1 MTLKRRDLFRFPFAQ
16 PAEALEPVHRRP
28 HPAPGAEPGTLVSE
42 PGAVPPAVTVMAYG
56 PHEITE
62 TPVDDL
68 TLLRYMRGKWPVV
81 WVNVNGVAHA
91 PTLQQVGDIFGLH
104 RLALEDLGDV
114 RQRAKVESYGDDHTF
129 FVVKMAR
136 LAPGLDLEQV
146 GVFLGPDF
154 VVTFQ
159 ERPGDVLD
167 PLRQR
172 IRVVNGRLRNAGPD
186 HLAYAVIDTIVD
198 HYFPVAEAYADRLDA
213 LEEEIVHRPSRD
225 AMNRLHAAKRD
236 LMQLRRAVWP
246 MRDALNYVVREP
258 GPLVRPETVVY
269 FRDTADHCFHVMDL
283 VETYRDLAS
292 SLTDLYLTTVSNR
305 MNEIMKVLTVFAA
318 IFIPLG
324 FITGVYGMDVEHPRR
339 AWWWDLPFVF
349 TLMGATALLLL
360 LWFARKGWLS
370 GDE

>member
-1 MTLKRRDLFRFPFAQ
+1 MNRRDLFRLPFLQASE
-16 PAEALEPVHRRP
+16 PLEPVHRRP
-28 HPAPGAEPGTLVSE
+28 TPAPGSEPGVLVSE
-42 PGAVPPAVTVMAYG
+42 PGAAPPTITAMAYG
-56 PHEITE
+56 PHELTE
-62 TPVDDL
+62 WAVDDFEM
-68 TLLRYMRGKWPVV
+68 LRQMRGKWPVV

-91 PTLQQVGDIFGLH
+91 PTLNMIGEMFGLH

-114 RQRAKVESYGDDHTF
+114 RQRSKVEAYGEDHL
-129 FVVKMAR
+129 FVIVRMAR
-136 LAPGLDLEQV
+136 LAPELDLEQV
-146 GVFLGPDF
+146 GVFLGRDF

-159 ERPGDVLD
+159 ERPGDVLE

-172 IRVVNGRLRNAGPD
+172 IRTSRGRVRQNGPD
-186 HLAYAVIDTIVD
+186 YLAYSVIDTIVD

-213 LEEEIVHRPSRD
+213 LEEEIVRRPSRD
-225 AMNRLHAAKRD
+225 AMTRLHAIKRE
-236 LMQLRRAVWP
+236 LMALRRAVWP
-246 MRDALNYVVREP
+246 MRDALGYVVREP

-269 FRDTADHCFHVMDL
+269 FRDTADHCYQVMDT

-324 FITGVYGMDVEHPRR
+324 FITGVYGMDVDHPRG
-339 AWWWDLPFVF
+339 WWWTMPFVYG
-349 TLMGATALLLL
+349 LMGGTAFLLL
-360 LWFARKGWLS
+360 LWFGRKGWLG

>member
-1 MTLKRRDLFRFPFAQ
+1 VNRTDLFRLPFLQAAV
-16 PAEALEPVHRRP
+16 PLEPVQRRP
-28 HPAPGAEPGTLVSE
+28 QPAPGAEPGVLVSE
-42 PGAVPPAVTVMAYG
+42 PGAAPPMVTAMAYG
-56 PHEITE
+56 PHELTE
-62 TPVDDL
+62 WAVDDWEM
-68 TLLRYMRGKWPVV
+68 LRSMRGNWPVV

-91 PTLQQVGDIFGLH
+91 PTLAAIGDIFGLH

-114 RQRAKVESYGDDHTF
+114 RQRSKVEAYGDETL
-129 FVVKMAR
+129 FVIVRMAR
-136 LAPGLDLEQV
+136 LAPELDLEQV

-154 VVTFQ
+154 VITFQ

-172 IRVVNGRLRNAGPD
+172 IRVSRGRVRQSGPD
-186 HLAYAVIDTIVD
+186 YLAYSVIDTIVD

-225 AMNRLHAAKRD
+225 AMTRLHAIKRE
-236 LMQLRRAVWP
+236 LMSLRRAVWP
-246 MRDALNYVVREP
+246 MRDALNQIVREP
-258 GPLVRPETVVY
+258 GPLVTPESIVY
-269 FRDTADHCFHVMDL
+269 FRDTADHCFQVMDL
-283 VETYRDLAS
+283 VETYRDLGS
-292 SLTDLYLTTVSNR
+292 SLTDLYLSNVSNR

-349 TLMGATALLLL
+349 TLMGVTALLLL
-360 LWFARKGWLS
+360 AWFARKGWLR
-370 GDE
+370 GDG

>member
-1 MTLKRRDLFRFPFAQ
+1 MTLKRRDLFRLPFAQ

-159 ERPGDVLD
+159 ERLGDVLD

-246 MRDALNYVVREP
+246 MRDALNCVVREP